1 MTIPGLVQAEVSPQG
16 ELGMAGVNPDVLRA
30 PKKVLSDLVHHFRRH
45 QRNLKE
51 TLVIIKLLFVISI

>member
-51 TLVIIKLLFVISI
+51 TLVII